1 MADKLVEF
9 LFGILKNDYL
19 TVLFISAFPL
29 VELKGAIPV
38 GLKAGLPLMQSA
50 ALAYAGSSLVCIPL
64 YFLLLPVFN
73 LLKRIGFIK
82 KFVLKAENFLRAK
95 AFKFAANAKNG
106 KTALSMPREEREK
119 KTDRLM
125 LFGLFLFVAVPLPL
139 TGVWTGTAI
148 AVFLGIKGYKSFIA
162 LFAGNFVAGSLVTLF
177 TFLFKDNV
185 DYVIYA
191 LTLIAITM
199 LIAAI
204 VKIARTPSV
213 NDENDDGAE
222 NKNG

>member
-9 LFGILKNDYL
+9 LFGIFKNDYL

-38 GLKAGLPLMQSA
+38 GLKAGLPLIQSA
-50 ALAYAGSSLVCIPL
+50 ALAYVGSSLVCIPL

-82 KFVLKAENFLRAK
+82 KVVLKVESFLRAK
-95 AFKFAANAKNG
+95 ALKLATNAKNG
-106 KTALSMPREEREK
+106 RMASSMSSEEREK
-119 KTDRLM
+119 KTDGLM

-148 AVFLGIKGYKSFIA
+148 AVFLGIRGYKSFIA

-191 LTLIAITM
+191 LTLIAIIM
-199 LIAAI
+199 LIVAI
-204 VKIARTPSV
+204 VKIARAPSSSG
-213 NDENDDGAE
+213 ENDVDAE